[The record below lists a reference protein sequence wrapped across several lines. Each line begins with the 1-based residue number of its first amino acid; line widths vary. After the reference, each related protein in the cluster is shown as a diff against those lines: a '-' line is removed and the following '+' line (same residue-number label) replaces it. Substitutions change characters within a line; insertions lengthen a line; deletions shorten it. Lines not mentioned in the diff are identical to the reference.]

1 VNGTKPPVGHLEVRS
16 GAYHDSVTLMQV
28 SQLAQQQ
35 PGIDSAQIAM
45 ATPLNLDL
53 LADLGFEPPP
63 AEPSQLVI
71 ALRGEDQHA
80 VDAALAAVEE
90 ALSARHGPAAEG
102 AGGVAP
108 PRSIG
113 MAARD
118 GHAGLALVST
128 PGAVA
133 TLDAMDA
140 LDAGLNV
147 MVFSDNVGVAEEV
160 ALKQTATERGLLV
173 MGPDCGTAVVAGV
186 GLGFANVVR
195 PGPVGIVAASGTGA
209 QHLMCLLDGVDVG
222 VSHCLGVGG
231 RDLSEQVGARS
242 TLRAMQLLADDPAVE
257 LIAVI
262 SKPPHPTVAGMVRE
276 RAGALSKPVV
286 FALLGPGQ
294 PDITEAA
301 QVIVDELGHRWRA
314 PREFP
319 PSRAA
324 SGRGAYL
331 RGLFVGGTLCDEA
344 MLIATERLG
353 PVSSNIPLRA
363 ELALDSS
370 MRSRGH
376 TMIDFGDDQLT
387 AGRAHPMIDG
397 SLRLRRLIAEAA
409 DPDVGAI
416 MLDVVLG
423 HGADPDP
430 ADSLAPAISTAREAR
445 DVPILVSLVGTRDD
459 PQDLDLQA
467 ASLCAAGAH
476 VYLSNA
482 DATRAAVSVV
492 GG

>member
-1 VNGTKPPVGHLEVRS
+1 VNETASPASHVEVRS

-35 PGIDSAQIAM
+35 PGIESAQVAM

-53 LADLGFEPPP
+53 LTDLGFDPPD
-63 AEPSQLVI
+63 AEPHQLVI
-71 ALRGEDQHA
+71 ALRGDGQ
-80 VDAALAAVEE
+80 VSLDAAMAAVEG
-90 ALSARHGPAAEG
+90 ALSARHGPTVEG
-102 AGGVAP
+102 SGAAP

-113 MAARD
+113 SAARD
-118 GHAGLALVST
+118 GRAGLALVST

-133 TLDAMDA
+133 TLDAIDA
-140 LDAGLNV
+140 LDSGLNV
-147 MVFSDNVGVAEEV
+147 MVFSDNVGVLEEV
-160 ALKQTATERGLLV
+160 ALKQTAAERDLLV

-209 QHLMCLLDGVDVG
+209 QHLMSLLDGADVG

-231 RDLSEQVGARS
+231 RDLSEQVGGMS
-242 TLRAMQLLADDPAVE
+242 TLHSLELLDDDPQVE

-262 SKPPHPTVAGMVRE
+262 SKPPNPTVAERVRQ
-276 RAGALSKPVV
+276 RAGTLHKPVV
-286 FALLGPGQ
+286 FALLGAGQ

-301 QVIVDELGHRWRA
+301 RQIIDNLGSQWRV
-314 PREFP
+314 PRQFTP
-319 PSRAA
+319 TRAA
-324 SGRGAYL
+324 SGRGSYL

-344 MLIATERLG
+344 VLIATESLG

-370 MRSRGH
+370 LRSRGH
-376 TMIDFGDDQLT
+376 TMIDFGDDRLT
-387 AGRAHPMIDG
+387 VGRPHPMIDG
-397 SLRLRRLIAEAA
+397 SLRLRRLSAESA
-409 DPDVGAI
+409 DPEVGAI
-416 MLDVVLG
+416 LLDVVLG

-430 ADSLAPAISTAREAR
+430 ANTLAPAVSAARQTR
-445 DVPILVSLVGTRDD
+445 DVPILVSLIGTRDD
-459 PQDLDLQA
+459 PQDLDRQA

-482 DATRAAVSVV
+482 EATRAAVSLVE
-492 GG
+492 G

>member
-1 VNGTKPPVGHLEVRS
+1 
-16 GAYHDSVTLMQV
+16 MQV

-35 PGIDSAQIAM
+35 PGIESAQVAM

-53 LADLGFEPPP
+53 LTDLGFDPPD
-63 AEPSQLVI
+63 AEPHQLVI
-71 ALRGEDQHA
+71 ALRGDGQ
-80 VDAALAAVEE
+80 VNLDAALAAVEG
-90 ALSARHGPAAEG
+90 ALAARHGSIAEG
-102 AGGVAP
+102 SGATS

-113 MAARD
+113 SAARD
-118 GHAGLALVST
+118 GRAGLALVST

-140 LDAGLNV
+140 LDSGLNV
-147 MVFSDNVGVAEEV
+147 MVFSDNVGVMEEV
-160 ALKQTATERGLLV
+160 ALKQTAAERDLLV
-173 MGPDCGTAVVAGV
+173 MGPDCGTAVVAGI

-209 QHLMCLLDGVDVG
+209 QHLMSLLDGADVG

-231 RDLSEQVGARS
+231 RDLSEQVGGVS
-242 TLRAMQLLADDPAVE
+242 TLQSLELLDDDPQVE

-262 SKPPHPTVAGMVRE
+262 SKPPNPTVAERVRQ
-276 RAGALSKPVV
+276 RAGTLHKPVV

-301 QVIVDELGHRWRA
+301 RQIIDKLASQWRV
-314 PREFP
+314 PRQFTP
-319 PSRAA
+319 TRAA
-324 SGRGAYL
+324 SGRGSYL

-344 MLIATERLG
+344 MLIATGSLG

-370 MRSRGH
+370 LRSRGH
-376 TMIDFGDDQLT
+376 TMIDFGDDRLT
-387 AGRAHPMIDG
+387 AGRPHPMIDG
-397 SLRLRRLIAEAA
+397 SRRLRRLSAEIT
-409 DPDVGAI
+409 DPEVGAI
-416 MLDVVLG
+416 LLDVVLG

-430 ADSLAPAISTAREAR
+430 ANTLAPAVSAAR
-445 DVPILVSLVGTRDD
+445 DTRDIPILVSLIGTRDD
-459 PQDLDLQA
+459 PQDLDRQA

-482 DATRAAVSVV
+482 EATRAAVSLVE
-492 GG
+492 G